1 MNRDVFQLLIVDD
14 EASVRKMLQI
24 AFSRAGYRVE
34 TFANAEDA
42 LTYLQEKPA
51 DVIITD
57 LRMHGLS
64 GMEFLKK
71 VKQGWPELEVIM
83 ITAHGTIENAID
95 AVRAGAFDFVQKPF
109 ELAELE
115 LTVARAIDQRA
126 LRRENEELRRQLHSS
141 GTSAVQFVTHSPA
154 MKTVMDLVIKAA
166 PARASVL
173 LTGDSGTGKERVA
186 RALHQLSG
194 RKSGPFLAVNC
205 GAIPEALLEGELFGH
220 VKGAFTGADANHDG
234 LFQAAGGGTLLLDEI
249 GEMPLALQVKL
260 LRVLQE
266 RSVKPVGGTRELPID
281 VRVVAATNRN
291 LEDDVRAGRFRED
304 LYYRLNVVSIRVP
317 SLAERREDL
326 PALADQLLSRLASE
340 AAIIRPRL
348 SEEAVD
354 FFMTYAFPG
363 NVREL
368 ENLLERAV
376 VLDQDGVLDLSDLRP
391 PAQSGAQPAIH
402 REDEGSL
409 DDQISELERARILD
423 ALSATGGNRTEAARR
438 LGITFRSLRYRM
450 AKLGL
455 GEG

>member
-1 MNRDVFQLLIVDD
+1 MAMNRTSFQLVIVDD

-24 AFSRAGYRVE
+24 AFSRLGHRIE
-34 TFANAEDA
+34 TFGNAESA
-42 LTYLQEKPA
+42 LAFLEEHPA

-57 LRMHGLS
+57 LRMHGIS

-71 VKQGWPELEVIM
+71 VKQKWTGIEVIM

-109 ELAELE
+109 EIAELE

-126 LRRENEELRRQLHSS
+126 LRRENEELRRQLQ
-141 GTSAVQFVTHSPA
+141 SAGPDSVQFVTASPA
-154 MKTVMDLVIKAA
+154 MKTVMDLVLKAA
-166 PARASVL
+166 PARAGVL

-194 RKSGPFLAVNC
+194 RKGGPFLAVNC
-205 GAIPEALLEGELFGH
+205 GAIPETLLEGELFGH
-220 VKGAFTGADANHDG
+220 VKGAFTGADSTHDG

-249 GEMPLALQVKL
+249 GDMPLPLQVKL

-266 RSVKPVGGTRELPID
+266 RSVKPVGGTREIPVD

-291 LEDDVRAGRFRED
+291 LEEDVRAGRFRED
-304 LYYRLNVVSIRVP
+304 LYYRLNVVSIRMP
-317 SLAERREDL
+317 SLSERREDI
-326 PALADQLLSRLASE
+326 PILADQLLSRLASE

-348 SEEAVD
+348 SDEAHL
-354 FFMTYAFPG
+354 FFMSYAFPG

-368 ENLLERAV
+368 ENMLERAV
-376 VLDQDGVLDLSDLRP
+376 VLDQDGVIDLADLRP
-391 PAQSGAQPAIH
+391 PAASGAQPAVH
-402 REDEGSL
+402 PEGNLDE
-409 DDQISELERARILD
+409 QISGLERVRILE

>member
-1 MNRDVFQLLIVDD
+1 MEKNAVPLVIVDD
-14 EASVRKMLQI
+14 ESSVRKMLQI

-34 TFANAEDA
+34 TFGSAESA
-42 LTYLQEKPA
+42 LDFLETSRAEA
-51 DVIITD
+51 IITD

-71 VKQGWPELEVIM
+71 VKQKWPETEVIM

-126 LRRENEELRRQLHSS
+126 LRRENAELRRQLQSTGPSS
-141 GTSAVQFVTHSPA
+141 VQFVTHSPA
-154 MKTVMDLVIKAA
+154 MKVVMDLVLKAA

-186 RALHQLSG
+186 RALHQLSP
-194 RKSGPFLAVNC
+194 RKAGPFLAVNC
-205 GAIPEALLEGELFGH
+205 GAIPETLLEGELFGH
-220 VKGAFTGADANHDG
+220 VKGAFTGADHAHDG

-249 GEMPLALQVKL
+249 GEMPLSLQVKL

-266 RSVKPVGGTRELPID
+266 RSVKPVGGTRELPVD

-291 LEDDVRAGRFRED
+291 LEDDVRSGRFRED

-317 SLAERREDL
+317 SLAQRREDI
-326 PALADQLLSRLASE
+326 PALADQLLSRLSTE

-348 SEEAVD
+348 SDEALA
-354 FFMTYAFPG
+354 FFLSYPFPG

-376 VLDQDGVLDLSDLRP
+376 VLDQDGVIDLSDLRP
-391 PAQSGAQPAIH
+391 PAASGAQPAIS
-402 REDEGSL
+402 DEGNL
-409 DDQISELERARILD
+409 DDQIAELERARILE

-438 LGITFRSLRYRM
+438 LGISFRSLRYRM

>member
-1 MNRDVFQLLIVDD
+1 MNRTSFQLVIVDD

-24 AFSRAGYRVE
+24 AFSRLGHRIE
-34 TFANAEDA
+34 TFGNAESA
-42 LTYLQEKPA
+42 LAFLEEHPA

-57 LRMHGLS
+57 LRMHGIS

-71 VKQGWPELEVIM
+71 VKQKWAGIEVIM

-109 ELAELE
+109 EIAELE

-126 LRRENEELRRQLHSS
+126 LRRENEELRRQLQ
-141 GTSAVQFVTHSPA
+141 SAGPDSVQFVTASPA
-154 MKTVMDLVIKAA
+154 MKTVMDLVLKAA
-166 PARASVL
+166 PARAGVL

-194 RKSGPFLAVNC
+194 RKGGPFLAVNC
-205 GAIPEALLEGELFGH
+205 GAIPETLLEGELFGH
-220 VKGAFTGADANHDG
+220 VKGAFTGADSTHDG

-249 GEMPLALQVKL
+249 GDMPLPLQVKL

-266 RSVKPVGGTRELPID
+266 RSVKPVGGTREIPVD

-291 LEDDVRAGRFRED
+291 LEEDVRAGRFRED
-304 LYYRLNVVSIRVP
+304 LYYRLNVVSIRMP
-317 SLAERREDL
+317 SLSERREDI
-326 PALADQLLSRLASE
+326 PILADQLLSRLASE

-348 SEEAVD
+348 SDEAHL
-354 FFMTYAFPG
+354 FFMSYAFPG

-368 ENLLERAV
+368 ENMLERAV
-376 VLDQDGVLDLSDLRP
+376 VLDQDGVIDLADLRP
-391 PAQSGAQPAIH
+391 PAASGAQPAVH
-402 REDEGSL
+402 PEGNLDE
-409 DDQISELERARILD
+409 QISGLERVRILE

>member
-1 MNRDVFQLLIVDD
+1 MNRTSFQLVIVDD

-24 AFSRAGYRVE
+24 AFSRLGHRIE
-34 TFANAEDA
+34 TFGNAESA
-42 LTYLQEKPA
+42 LAFLEEHPA

-57 LRMHGLS
+57 LRMHGIS

-71 VKQGWPELEVIM
+71 VKQKWTGIEVIM

-109 ELAELE
+109 EIAELE

-126 LRRENEELRRQLHSS
+126 LRRENEELRRQLQ
-141 GTSAVQFVTHSPA
+141 SAGPDSVQFVTASPA
-154 MKTVMDLVIKAA
+154 MKTVMDLVLKAA
-166 PARASVL
+166 PARAGVL

-194 RKSGPFLAVNC
+194 RKGGPFLAVNC
-205 GAIPEALLEGELFGH
+205 GAIPETLLEGELFGH
-220 VKGAFTGADANHDG
+220 VKGAFTGADSTHDG

-249 GEMPLALQVKL
+249 GDMPLPLQVKL

-266 RSVKPVGGTRELPID
+266 RSVKPVGGTREIPVD

-291 LEDDVRAGRFRED
+291 LEEDVRAGRFRED
-304 LYYRLNVVSIRVP
+304 LYYRLNVVSIRMP
-317 SLAERREDL
+317 SLSERREDI
-326 PALADQLLSRLASE
+326 PILADQLLSRLASE

-348 SEEAVD
+348 SDEAHL
-354 FFMTYAFPG
+354 FFMSYAFPG

-368 ENLLERAV
+368 ENMLERAV
-376 VLDQDGVLDLSDLRP
+376 VLDQDGVIDLADLRP
-391 PAQSGAQPAIH
+391 PAASGAQPAVH
-402 REDEGSL
+402 PEGNLDE
-409 DDQISELERARILD
+409 QISGLERVRILE

>member
-1 MNRDVFQLLIVDD
+1 MNRNAFQLVIVDD
-14 EASVRKMLQI
+14 EGSVRKMLQI
-24 AFSRAGYRVE
+24 AFLRVGYRVE
-34 TFANAEDA
+34 TFSNAESA
-42 LTYLQEKPA
+42 LEFLETQAA
-51 DVIITD
+51 DVIVTD

-71 VKQGWPELEVIM
+71 VKRKWAEVEVIM

-109 ELAELE
+109 EIAELE

-126 LRRENEELRRQLHSS
+126 LRRENEELRRQLHNS
-141 GTSAVQFVTHSPA
+141 GTSVEQFVTHSPA
-154 MKTVMDLVIKAA
+154 MKTVMDLVLKAA

-194 RKSGPFLAVNC
+194 RKAGPFLAVNC
-205 GAIPEALLEGELFGH
+205 GAIPETLLEGELFGH
-220 VKGAFTGADANHDG
+220 VKGAFTGADATHDG

-249 GEMPLALQVKL
+249 GEMPLSLQVKL

-266 RSVKPVGGTRELPID
+266 RSVKPVGGTRELPVD

-291 LEDDVRAGRFRED
+291 LEDDVRTGRFRED

-317 SLAERREDL
+317 SLAERREDI
-326 PALADQLLSRLASE
+326 PVLADQLLSRLATE
-340 AAIIRPRL
+340 AAIVRPRL
-348 SEEAVD
+348 SDEALM
-354 FFMTYAFPG
+354 FFMSYAFPG

-368 ENLLERAV
+368 ENMLERAV
-376 VLDQDGVLDLSDLRP
+376 VLDQDGVIDLADLRP

-402 REDEGSL
+402 AEGNLDE
-409 DDQISELERARILD
+409 QISELERLRILD

>member
-1 MNRDVFQLLIVDD
+1 MSRTAFQLVIVDD

-24 AFSRAGYRVE
+24 AFSRLGHRVE
-34 TFANAEDA
+34 TFADA
-42 LTYLQEKPA
+42 GSALDFLEANPA
-51 DVIITD
+51 DVVITD

-64 GMEFLKK
+64 GMDFLKK
-71 VKQGWPELEVIM
+71 VKQKWTEIEVIM

-109 ELAELE
+109 EIAELE

-126 LRRENEELRRQLHSS
+126 LRRENQELRRQLQSS
-141 GTSAVQFVTHSPA
+141 GPESVQFVAVSPA
-154 MKTVMDLVIKAA
+154 MKTVMELVLKAA

-194 RKSGPFLAVNC
+194 RKAGPFLAVNC
-205 GAIPEALLEGELFGH
+205 GAIPETLLEGELFGH
-220 VKGAFTGADANHDG
+220 VKGAFTGADATHDG

-249 GEMPLALQVKL
+249 GEMPLQLQVKL

-266 RSVKPVGGTRELPID
+266 RSVEPVGGTREIPVD

-291 LEDDVRAGRFRED
+291 LEEDVRAGRFRED

-317 SLAERREDL
+317 SLSERREDI
-326 PALADQLLSRLASE
+326 PTLADQLLSRLASE

-348 SEEAVD
+348 SDEALQ
-354 FFMTYAFPG
+354 FFLSYAFPG

-368 ENLLERAV
+368 ENMLERAV
-376 VLDQDGVLDLSDLRP
+376 VLDQDGVIDLADLRP
-391 PAQSGAQPAIH
+391 PAASGAQAAVHP
-402 REDEGSL
+402 EGNLDE
-409 DDQISELERARILD
+409 QIAGLERGRILE

>member
-1 MNRDVFQLLIVDD
+1 MNRDAFQLVIVDD
-14 EASVRKMLQI
+14 EVSVRKMLQI
-24 AFSRAGYRVE
+24 AFTRAGYRVE
-34 TFANAEDA
+34 TFGSAESA
-42 LTYLQEKPA
+42 LDFLEAHPA
-51 DVIITD
+51 DAIITD

-71 VKQGWPELEVIM
+71 VKQKWAQVEVIM

-126 LRRENEELRRQLHSS
+126 LRRENEELRRQLHDS
-141 GTSAVQFVTHSPA
+141 GPSEVQFVTHSPA
-154 MKTVMDLVIKAA
+154 MKTVMDLVRKAA

-194 RKSGPFLAVNC
+194 RRSGPFLAVNC
-205 GAIPEALLEGELFGH
+205 GAIPETLLEGELFGH
-220 VKGAFTGADANHDG
+220 VKGAFTGADATHDG

-249 GEMPLALQVKL
+249 GEMPLSLQVKL

-266 RSVKPVGGTRELPID
+266 RSVKPVGGTRELPVD

-291 LEDDVRAGRFRED
+291 LEEDVRACRFRED
-304 LYYRLNVVSIRVP
+304 LFYRLNVVSIRVP
-317 SLAERREDL
+317 SLAERREDI
-326 PALADQLLSRLASE
+326 PILADQLLSRLSTE

-348 SEEAVD
+348 SEEALV
-354 FFMTYAFPG
+354 FFLSYAFPG

-368 ENLLERAV
+368 ENMLERAV
-376 VLDQDGVLDLSDLRP
+376 VLDQDGVIDLADLRP
-391 PAQSGAQPAIH
+391 PAQSGAHPVVHADGNL
-402 REDEGSL
+402 DE
-409 DDQISELERARILD
+409 QIAELERGRILD

-450 AKLGL
+450 SKLGL

>member
-1 MNRDVFQLLIVDD
+1 MAMNRTSFQLVIVDD

-24 AFSRAGYRVE
+24 AFSRLGHRIE
-34 TFANAEDA
+34 TFGNAESA
-42 LTYLQEKPA
+42 LAFLEEHPA

-57 LRMHGLS
+57 LRMHGIS

-71 VKQGWPELEVIM
+71 VKQKWAGIEVIM

-109 ELAELE
+109 EIAELE

-126 LRRENEELRRQLHSS
+126 LRRENEELRRQLQ
-141 GTSAVQFVTHSPA
+141 SAGPDSVQFVTASPA
-154 MKTVMDLVIKAA
+154 MKTVMDLVLKAA
-166 PARASVL
+166 PARAGVL

-194 RKSGPFLAVNC
+194 RKGGPFLAVNC
-205 GAIPEALLEGELFGH
+205 GAIPETLLEGELFGH
-220 VKGAFTGADANHDG
+220 VKGAFTGADSTHDG

-249 GEMPLALQVKL
+249 GDMPLPLQVKL

-266 RSVKPVGGTRELPID
+266 RSVKPVGGTREIPVD

-291 LEDDVRAGRFRED
+291 LEEDVRAGRFRED
-304 LYYRLNVVSIRVP
+304 LYYRLNVVSIRMP
-317 SLAERREDL
+317 SLSERREDI
-326 PALADQLLSRLASE
+326 PILADQLLSRLASE

-348 SEEAVD
+348 SDEAHL
-354 FFMTYAFPG
+354 FFMSYAFPG

-368 ENLLERAV
+368 ENMLERAV
-376 VLDQDGVLDLSDLRP
+376 VLDQDGVIDLADLRP
-391 PAQSGAQPAIH
+391 PAASGAQPAVH
-402 REDEGSL
+402 PEGNLDE
-409 DDQISELERARILD
+409 QISGLERVRILE

>member
-1 MNRDVFQLLIVDD
+1 MSRTAFQLVIVDD

-24 AFSRAGYRVE
+24 AFSRLGHRVE
-34 TFANAEDA
+34 TFADA
-42 LTYLQEKPA
+42 GSALDFLEANPA
-51 DVIITD
+51 DVVITD

-64 GMEFLKK
+64 GMDFLKK
-71 VKQGWPELEVIM
+71 VKQKWTEIEVIM

-109 ELAELE
+109 EIAELE

-126 LRRENEELRRQLHSS
+126 LRRENQELRRQLQSS
-141 GTSAVQFVTHSPA
+141 GPESVQFVAVSPA
-154 MKTVMDLVIKAA
+154 MKTVMELVLKAA

-194 RKSGPFLAVNC
+194 RKAGPFLAVNC
-205 GAIPEALLEGELFGH
+205 GAIPETLLEGELFGH
-220 VKGAFTGADANHDG
+220 VKGAFTGADATHDG

-249 GEMPLALQVKL
+249 GEMPLQLQVKL

-266 RSVKPVGGTRELPID
+266 RSVKPVGGTREIPVD

-291 LEDDVRAGRFRED
+291 LEEDVRAGRFRED

-317 SLAERREDL
+317 SLSERREDI
-326 PALADQLLSRLASE
+326 PTLADQLLSRLASE

-348 SEEAVD
+348 SDEALQ
-354 FFMTYAFPG
+354 FFLSYAFPG

-368 ENLLERAV
+368 ENMLERAV
-376 VLDQDGVLDLSDLRP
+376 VLDQDGVIDLAVGHRGQPHGGGPAAGHHLPLPALPHGQARP
-391 PAQSGAQPAIH
+391 
-402 REDEGSL
+402 
-409 DDQISELERARILD
+409 
-423 ALSATGGNRTEAARR
+423 GG
-438 LGITFRSLRYRM
+438 GVTFCVP
-450 AKLGL
+450 
-455 GEG
+455 EVT